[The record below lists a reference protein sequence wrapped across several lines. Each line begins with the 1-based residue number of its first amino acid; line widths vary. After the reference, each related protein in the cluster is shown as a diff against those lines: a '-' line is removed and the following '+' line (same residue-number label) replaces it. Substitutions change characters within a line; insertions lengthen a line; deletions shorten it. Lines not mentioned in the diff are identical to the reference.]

1 MSKNNKF
8 YVKKIKKDN
17 ITVAEE
23 KNYKSPFII
32 FLLTNGRLIFI
43 ITLLLSIT
51 ILIISTSLV
60 FRNMLGSTD
69 KSDKNNTNTTTDNSN
84 VVVTVDISDECNLN
98 NTTPITEEYATKL
111 FDSSRQINTSNTGVV
126 IKVKEITLKDRIIIF
141 YSDKTALIKYNDG
154 TYLRVF
160 RVNNNYGIKEDGT
173 FEAKAE
179 TRKVTAKEIT
189 NKDLGIKLLYLSDGS
204 LEVTKGDVC
213 FFVRDGDITS
223 SVDKFYTNLSIVS
236 LPTKR
241 ESNKTYY
248 SNGTIKE
255 NDYLLVDNKQI
266 KSTETKK
273 IHDNHDN
280 IIIIYYE
287 NGFAEIIQDKQSIIV
302 EKSDHIIYDNNILEI
317 IDNTKEEKVN
327 TDNLIDIKNINLKNN
342 NKKEVKYLILIEETS
357 NYNKYNINKRL
368 PNEYI
373 KYLVSINNKKQDI
386 ALLNNNIKDS
396 KKVKGLKLTNN
407 AYQIYEG
414 KLPKSGEANI
424 KIGMWVDYKTIT
436 NEYMNSAFIGTVKVY
451 IE

>member
-111 FDSSRQINTSNTGVV
+111 FDSSRQINTANTGVV
-126 IKVKEITLKDRIIIF
+126 IKVKEKSLEDRIIIF
-141 YSDKTALIKYNDG
+141 YSDKTALIKYKDG

-160 RVNNNYGIKEDGT
+160 RVNNNYGVKEDGT
-173 FEAKAE
+173 LNTKAE
-179 TRKVTAKEIT
+179 TRKLTAKEII

-213 FFVRDGDITS
+213 FFVRDSDITS

-236 LPTKR
+236 LPTKK
-241 ESNKTYY
+241 ESNKIYY

-273 IHDNHDN
+273 IHDN
-280 IIIIYYE
+280 ITIIYYE

-302 EKSDHIIYDNNILEI
+302 EKSEHIIYDNNILEI

-342 NKKEVKYLILIEETS
+342 NKKEVNYLILIEETS
-357 NYNKYNINKRL
+357 NYNKYNVSKRL

-386 ALLNNNIKDS
+386 ALLNNNIKGTN
-396 KKVKGLKLTNN
+396 KTKGLKLTNN

>member
-111 FDSSRQINTSNTGVV
+111 FDSSRQINTANTGVV
-126 IKVKEITLKDRIIIF
+126 IKVKEKPLEDRIIIF

-160 RVNNNYGIKEDGT
+160 SVNNNYGVKEDGT

-179 TRKVTAKEIT
+179 TRKVTTKEII

-213 FFVRDGDITS
+213 FFVRDSDITS

-236 LPTKR
+236 LPTKK

-273 IHDNHDN
+273 IHDN
-280 IIIIYYE
+280 ITIIYYE

-396 KKVKGLKLTNN
+396 EKVKGLKLTNN

>member
-111 FDSSRQINTSNTGVV
+111 FDSSRQINTANTGVV
-126 IKVKEITLKDRIIIF
+126 IKVKEKSLEDRIIIF
-141 YSDKTALIKYNDG
+141 YSDKTALIKYKDG

-160 RVNNNYGIKEDGT
+160 RVNNNYGVKEDGT
-173 FEAKAE
+173 LNTKAE
-179 TRKVTAKEIT
+179 TRKLTAKEII

-213 FFVRDGDITS
+213 FFVRDSDITS

-236 LPTKR
+236 LPTKK
-241 ESNKTYY
+241 ESNKIYY

-273 IHDNHDN
+273 IHDN
-280 IIIIYYE
+280 ITIIYYE

-386 ALLNNNIKDS
+386 KLLNNNIKGTN
-396 KKVKGLKLTNN
+396 KTKGLKLTNN

>member
-111 FDSSRQINTSNTGVV
+111 FDSSRQINTANTGVV
-126 IKVKEITLKDRIIIF
+126 IKVKEKSLEDRIIIF
-141 YSDKTALIKYNDG
+141 YSDKTALIKYKDG

-160 RVNNNYGIKEDGT
+160 RVNNNYGVKEDGT
-173 FEAKAE
+173 LNTKAE
-179 TRKVTAKEIT
+179 TRKLTAKEII

-213 FFVRDGDITS
+213 FFVRDSDITS

-236 LPTKR
+236 LPTKK
-241 ESNKTYY
+241 ESNKIYY

-273 IHDNHDN
+273 IHDN
-280 IIIIYYE
+280 ITIIYYE

-342 NKKEVKYLILIEETS
+342 NKKEVNYLILIEETS
-357 NYNKYNINKRL
+357 NYNKYNVSKRL

-386 ALLNNNIKDS
+386 KLLNNNIKGTN
-396 KKVKGLKLTNN
+396 KTKGLKLTNN

>member
-1 MSKNNKF
+1 MSKKNKF
-8 YVKKIKKDN
+8 YVKKIKDN
-17 ITVAEE
+17 KITVAEE
-23 KNYKSPFII
+23 KNYKSPFIL
-32 FLLTNGRLIFI
+32 FLVANGRLIFI

-51 ILIISTSLV
+51 TLIISTSLV
-60 FRNMLGSTD
+60 FRNMLGSTY

-111 FDSSRQINTSNTGVV
+111 FDSSRQINTANTGVV
-126 IKVKEITLKDRIIIF
+126 IKIKEKSLEDRIIIF

-160 RVNNNYGIKEDGT
+160 SINNNYGVKENGT

-179 TRKVTAKEIT
+179 TRKVTAKEII

-213 FFVRDGDITS
+213 FFVRDSDITS

-236 LPTKR
+236 LPIKKD
-241 ESNKTYY
+241 SNKTYY

-273 IHDNHDN
+273 IHDN
-280 IIIIYYE
+280 ITIIYYE

-317 IDNTKEEKVN
+317 IDNTKEVN
-327 TDNLIDIKNINLKNN
+327 
-342 NKKEVKYLILIEETS
+342 YLILLEETS
-357 NYNKYNINKRL
+357 NYKKYNVSKRL

-386 ALLNNNIKDS
+386 ALLNNNIKGTN
-396 KKVKGLKLTNN
+396 KVKGLKLTNN

>member
-111 FDSSRQINTSNTGVV
+111 FDSSRQINTANTGVV
-126 IKVKEITLKDRIIIF
+126 IKVKEKSLEDRIIIF
-141 YSDKTALIKYNDG
+141 YSDKTALIKYKDG

-160 RVNNNYGIKEDGT
+160 RVNNNYGVKEDGT
-173 FEAKAE
+173 LNTKAE
-179 TRKVTAKEIT
+179 TRKVTAKEII

-236 LPTKR
+236 LPTKK

-273 IHDNHDN
+273 IHDN
-280 IIIIYYE
+280 ITIIYYE

-342 NKKEVKYLILIEETS
+342 NKKEVNYLILIEETS
-357 NYNKYNINKRL
+357 NYNKYNVSKRL

-373 KYLVSINNKKQDI
+373 KYLVSVNNKKQDI
-386 ALLNNNIKDS
+386 KLLNNNIKGTN
-396 KKVKGLKLTNN
+396 KTKGLKLTNN

>member
-23 KNYKSPFII
+23 KNYKSPFIL
-32 FLLTNGRLIFI
+32 FLVANSRLIFI

-51 ILIISTSLV
+51 TLIISTSLV
-60 FRNMLGSTD
+60 FINMLGSTY

-111 FDSSRQINTSNTGVV
+111 FDSSRQINTANTGVV
-126 IKVKEITLKDRIIIF
+126 IKVKEKTLEDRIIIF
-141 YSDKTALIKYNDG
+141 YSDKTALIKYKDG

-160 RVNNNYGIKEDGT
+160 RVNNNYGVNEDGV

-213 FFVRDGDITS
+213 FFVRDSDVTS

-236 LPTKR
+236 LPTKK

-273 IHDNHDN
+273 IHDS
-280 IIIIYYE
+280 ITIIYYE
-287 NGFAEIIQDKQSIIV
+287 NGFAEIIQDNQSIIV
-302 EKSDHIIYDNNILEI
+302 EKSEHIIYDNNILEI

-327 TDNLIDIKNINLKNN
+327 TDNLIDIKNIKLKNN
-342 NKKEVKYLILIEETS
+342 NKKEVNYLILIEETS
-357 NYNKYNINKRL
+357 NYNKYNVSKRL

-386 ALLNNNIKDS
+386 KLLNNNIKGTN
-396 KKVKGLKLTNN
+396 KTKGLKLTNN

-424 KIGMWVDYKTIT
+424 KIGMWVDYQTIT

>member
-23 KNYKSPFII
+23 KNYKSPFIL
-32 FLLTNGRLIFI
+32 FLVANGRLIFI

-51 ILIISTSLV
+51 TLIISTSLV
-60 FRNMLGSTD
+60 FRNMLGSTY

-111 FDSSRQINTSNTGVV
+111 FDSSRQINTANTGVV
-126 IKVKEITLKDRIIIF
+126 IKVKEKPLEDRIIIF
-141 YSDKTALIKYNDG
+141 YSDKTALIKYKDG

-160 RVNNNYGIKEDGT
+160 SVNNNYGVKEDGT

-179 TRKVTAKEIT
+179 TRKVTAKEII

-213 FFVRDGDITS
+213 FFVRDSDITS

-236 LPTKR
+236 LPTKK

-273 IHDNHDN
+273 IHDN
-280 IIIIYYE
+280 ITIIYYE
-287 NGFAEIIQDKQSIIV
+287 NGFAEIIQDNQSIIV

-317 IDNTKEEKVN
+317 IDNSKSEKVN

-342 NKKEVKYLILIEETS
+342 NKKEVNYLILIEETS
-357 NYNKYNINKRL
+357 NYNKYNVSKRL

-386 ALLNNNIKDS
+386 ALLNNNIKGTN
-396 KKVKGLKLTNN
+396 KTKGLKLTNN

-424 KIGMWVDYKTIT
+424 KIGMWVDYQTIT